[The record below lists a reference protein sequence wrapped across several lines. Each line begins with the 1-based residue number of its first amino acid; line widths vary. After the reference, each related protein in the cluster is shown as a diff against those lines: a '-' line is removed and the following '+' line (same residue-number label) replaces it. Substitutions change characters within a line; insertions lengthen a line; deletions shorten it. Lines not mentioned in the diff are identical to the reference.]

1 MTGLDTNVLVRYIA
15 QDDEMQAQAATEF
28 IETHCE
34 SGKKLFINHIVIC
47 ELVWVFKKCYKLSKT
62 KTVSILERILSTS
75 QFAVENPQIIRQA
88 LNDYKQGS
96 ADFSDYVVG
105 RTNQHCRCVKTVTFD
120 RLAGKAE
127 GFELLETEK
136 SSS

>member
-15 QDDEMQAQAATEF
+15 QDDEAQAQVATEF
-28 IETHCE
+28 IERHCA
-34 SGKKLFINHIVIC
+34 SGGKLFINHIVLC
-47 ELVWVFKKCYKLSKT
+47 ELVWVFKKCYKLSKS
-62 KTVSILERILSTS
+62 KTVIILERIVNTS

-88 LNDYKQGS
+88 LNDYKNGS

-105 RTNQHCRCVKTVTFD
+105 RTNQHCHCGKTVTFD

-127 GFELLETEK
+127 GFELLKTEK
-136 SSS
+136 